1 MKRTAVNIVVT
12 ILGLIALSVIF
23 YFAYKDSSFAAD
35 GIRFRIINM
44 ATSLP
49 LNVKGVCM

>member
-1 MKRTAVNIVVT
+1 MKRTTVNIVVT

-23 YFAYKDSSFAAD
+23 YFTYKDSNFGTD
-35 GIRFRIINM
+35 GIHFRILNM

-49 LNVKGVCM
+49 LNVKGV